1 MKTFFIIWCIFVF
14 VMLQVIFVYIGDVI
28 HVSETNMRIAACV
41 LYIYFLIKSAYGY
54 FIGVI
59 IERFLDR

>member
-1 MKTFFIIWCIFVF
+1 
-14 VMLQVIFVYIGDVI
+14 MLQVIFVYIGDVI